1 MLCPLCVVCIV
12 DPDASVAITDGPVP
26 PLSFGCCL
34 QTLTDALA
42 TLCLCPQLVDVGCHD
57 LLADGVVCCCLVNE
71 ESAVVLFDH
80 GSIVQGQMG
89 RMGQRLDTA
98 SGVTVSSLWTRT
110 QRMGSPPGVTRQIII
125 SSPWFMLCHR
135 AAIL

>member
-26 PLSFGCCL
+26 PLSFGCWFE
-34 QTLTDALA
+34 TLTD
-42 TLCLCPQLVDVGCHD
+42 TLCPLCLSTQLVHVGLHCP
-57 LLADGVVCCCLVNE
+57 LTGGVIGSGVVDE

-80 GSIVQGQMG
+80 GSSIRGQVG

-110 QRMGSPPGVTRQIII
+110 QRIGSPPGVTRQIII
-125 SSPWFMLCHR
+125 SSPSFMLCHR